1 MKSWF
6 SLIFQFGEGIVSN
19 PVYFEHQKF
28 KESFILHMCIDK
40 NKAEFLIKIEF
51 KNTTIE
57 KYAKSSEEKRTT
69 FDKKLQTTIDNKKQ
83 HITGDTEVWNIPYT
97 IPE

>member
-1 MKSWF
+1 
-6 SLIFQFGEGIVSN
+6 
-19 PVYFEHQKF
+19 
-28 KESFILHMCIDK
+28 MCIDK